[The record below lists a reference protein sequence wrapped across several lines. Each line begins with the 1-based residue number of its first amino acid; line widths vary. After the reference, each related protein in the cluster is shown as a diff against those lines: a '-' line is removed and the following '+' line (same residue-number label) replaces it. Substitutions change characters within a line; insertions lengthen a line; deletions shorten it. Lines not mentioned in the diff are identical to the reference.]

1 MHKKVGA
8 LIVTAGA
15 VLILSALLLFLYN
28 EEEDIQA
35 GAEAESAL
43 ALIQA
48 SIEGVKET
56 QGTYIP
62 VITPTET
69 TSDPTV
75 IVTETTVVTVPTEPQ
90 GNIVLRAETQ
100 GSATVPT
107 ETQSNLPVT
116 TETQSTPVAA
126 ATAPTTS
133 STVPATTSTVPT
145 TIPTVPTTV
154 PQVSVSSDMAV
165 IGPVRPSTPTEP
177 VINTWQT
184 IIPPEKPTK
193 TTVKPEVLPTDP
205 AIPPSEPVKVQLT
218 ENPEKSILDKKDKTD
233 AIQDPV
239 GPFSPEMTRAWI
251 NGNEYIGY
259 LTIYDLELEL
269 PVIADWTYERLQIAP
284 CRQFGSTRTDDFVIA
299 AHNYTSHFGTLKDLK
314 PGARLTFT
322 EMDGYKI
329 EYEMVRLQTLD
340 AVAIDAVQFSGCDL
354 VLYTCTP
361 GGAYRVGAFF
371 DRVPTK

>member
-1 MHKKVGA
+1 
-8 LIVTAGA
+8 
-15 VLILSALLLFLYN
+15 
-28 EEEDIQA
+28 
-35 GAEAESAL
+35 
-43 ALIQA
+43 
-48 SIEGVKET
+48 
-56 QGTYIP
+56 
-62 VITPTET
+62 
-69 TSDPTV
+69 
-75 IVTETTVVTVPTEPQ
+75 
-90 GNIVLRAETQ
+90 
-100 GSATVPT
+100 
-107 ETQSNLPVT
+107 
-116 TETQSTPVAA
+116 
-126 ATAPTTS
+126 
-133 STVPATTSTVPT
+133 
-145 TIPTVPTTV
+145 
-154 PQVSVSSDMAV
+154 MAV
-165 IGPVRPSTPTEP
+165 IGPVRPTTATTPTEP
-177 VINTWQT
+177 VINIWQT
-184 IIPPEKPTK
+184 IILPEKPTK

-205 AIPPSEPVKVQLT
+205 AISPSEPVKAQLT